1 MCRSEWCED
10 ARRFVLR
17 SLFVANFSTLLFLI
31 FVTILVISYIILLCE
46 RPYPKADDLTEFA
59 SCLWLTLI
67 TMTTVG
73 YGDVVPL
80 TKIGRFVSA
89 INACIGVVF
98 LSLVIQG
105 VVARVKMSSREQRV
119 VNYMQESDVRHA
131 ARSAAARVIAKVF
144 QQYQANCAALRKGQA
159 TVKVRCRPRPAR
171 RLVCSPLSAAP
182 LTGACLR
189 APASRER

>member
-105 VVARVKMSSREQRV
+105 GRRARQDVVEG
-119 VNYMQESDVRHA
+119 A
-131 ARSAAARVIAKVF
+131 ARRQLHAGER
-144 QQYQANCAALRKGQA
+144 
-159 TVKVRCRPRPAR
+159 
-171 RLVCSPLSAAP
+171 
-182 LTGACLR
+182 R
-189 APASRER
+189 APRGPLRSCSGHRQGLPAVPGELRCLAEGAGDS